1 MTRRLYLSALVALA
15 LAAAPELL
23 AQKPPAAPP
32 KKNPL
37 LKLAEPWPEDDVIA
51 TRKTE
56 AQTRKLFQDEAPFE
70 FTLTSDFG
78 LLNKERTPNNNKQFP
93 GVLTV
98 DGKDIQVKLNSRGHL
113 RLNPR
118 TCSFV
123 PIRVEFAKEEIAGT
137 IFDGQTNLKLGTHCQ
152 NEKEFDQFVQKEY
165 LTYKLANL
173 VTPFSF
179 RARLAKATYVDAK
192 SKKQVSQHN
201 AVWLEHENDVARRLS
216 GRDVSLPRIEFKDL
230 DKDSTTM
237 MMLLEYILGNTDYSI
252 WALHNV
258 GHHPGQEADALPGG
272 LRLRHV
278 RDGASAVR
286 DSRSA
291 PAPPQRHR
299 SALSRTLPDGRRVQ
313 RRRRAVP
320 RQEDRHDRGRRRD
333 EGAQWLAQRRDE
345 GLYRELLPDDREA
358 RVDQEELRG
367 WVQAAADDVTTRDLG
382 FGIRCESRIPSPE
395 FRRLYCCGCC
405 DEVFAGTS
413 TTVDQ
418 NPIIISSQV

>member
-1 MTRRLYLSALVALA
+1 MTRRLSLSALVALV

-56 AQTRKLFQDEAPFE
+56 ALTRKLFQEETPIE
-70 FTLTSDFG
+70 FTLTGDFNQ
-78 LLNKERTPNNNKQFP
+78 LNKERTPNNNKMFP
-93 GVLTV
+93 ATLSVG
-98 DGKDIQVKLNSRGHL
+98 GKDIPVKIGSRGHL

-123 PIRVEFAKEEIAGT
+123 PIKVEFQKDAIAGT
-137 IFDGQTNLKLGTHCQ
+137 VFEGQTNLKLGTHCQ
-152 NEKEFDQFVQKEY
+152 NEKEFDQFVMKEY

-179 RARLAKATYVDAK
+179 RARLARGTYIDEK

-237 MMLLEYILGNTDYSI
+237 MMLLEYFVGNTDYSI

-258 GHHPGQEADALPGG
+258 VIIQDKKRTLYPVAYDFDMSGMVHPPYAIPDQR
-272 LRLRHV
+272 LRLR
-278 RDGASAVR
+278 AV
-286 DSRSA
+286 
-291 PAPPQRHR
+291 
-299 SALSRTLPDGRRVQ
+299 T
-313 RRRRAVP
+313 
-320 RQEDRHDRGRRRD
+320 DR
-333 EGAQWLAQRRDE
+333 
-345 GLYRELLPDDREA
+345 LYRGPCR
-358 RVDQEELRG
+358 
-367 WVQAAADDVTTRDLG
+367 
-382 FGIRCESRIPSPE
+382 
-395 FRRLYCCGCC
+395 
-405 DEVFAGTS
+405 
-413 TTVDQ
+413 TVDELNTVAEQ
-418 NPIIISSQV
+418 FRSKKTDMIAAVDSMKELNGSHKGEMKDYIEAFFKTIDKPESLKKNFVDGCKPLPTM

>member
-1 MTRRLYLSALVALA
+1 MTRRLYLSALVALV
-15 LAAAPELL
+15 LAAAPELF

-56 AQTRKLFQDEAPFE
+56 AQTRKLFAEETPVE
-70 FTLTSDFG
+70 FTLTSDFN

-98 DGKDIQVKLNSRGHL
+98 NGKDINVKLNSRGHL

-118 TCSFV
+118 TCAFV
-123 PIRVEFAKEEIAGT
+123 PIKVTFTKEDVAGT
-137 IFDGQTNLKLGTHCQ
+137 IFEGNSDLKLGTHCQ
-152 NEKEFDQFVQKEY
+152 NEKEFDQFVMKEY
-165 LTYKLANL
+165 LTYKLTNL

-192 SKKQVSQHN
+192 SKKTVSTHN

-237 MMLLEYILGNTDYSI
+237 MMLLEYFVGNTDYSI

-258 GHHPGQEADALPGG
+258 VIIQDKKRTLYPVAYDFDMSGMVHPPYAIPDQR
-272 LRLRHV
+272 LRLR
-278 RDGASAVR
+278 AV
-286 DSRSA
+286 
-291 PAPPQRHR
+291 
-299 SALSRTLPDGRRVQ
+299 T
-313 RRRRAVP
+313 
-320 RQEDRHDRGRRRD
+320 DR
-333 EGAQWLAQRRDE
+333 
-345 GLYRELLPDDREA
+345 LYRGPCR
-358 RVDQEELRG
+358 
-367 WVQAAADDVTTRDLG
+367 
-382 FGIRCESRIPSPE
+382 
-395 FRRLYCCGCC
+395 
-405 DEVFAGTS
+405 
-413 TTVDQ
+413 TVDEINAVAEQ
-418 NPIIISSQV
+418 FRSKKTDMIAAVDSMKELNGSHKGEMKDYIESFFKTIEKPESIKKAFVDGVKCQETM